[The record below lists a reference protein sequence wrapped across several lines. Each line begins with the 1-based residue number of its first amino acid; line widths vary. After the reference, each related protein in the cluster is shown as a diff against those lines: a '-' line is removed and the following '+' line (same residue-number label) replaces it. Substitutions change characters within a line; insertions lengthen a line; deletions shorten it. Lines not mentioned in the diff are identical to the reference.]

1 MCEDAA
7 AAAADYFKVW
17 GTTYDH
23 LPEVFTDCST
33 WLESQTVAAAIV
45 AKAPRTDR
53 SYVFPQ
59 EDVAGDA
66 RQSWKRTNEM
76 DALNRHDGRPLWT
89 AERRLAEFNWVQALR
104 SEWMAELDAEA
115 AALELALG
123 PTAWSEAL
131 DAQQRKRD
139 AQTAAQARQL
149 GGDDRDSDDSQA
161 TQEYTGYRSDSDSK
175 DSQAT
180 QEYDYR
186 DFEETKKNDI
196 SDAQEHGRL
205 PPNLHVQ
212 VDNTTRQ
219 NKGAYWRFLSSVVNS
234 PPESGRTLPEV

>member
-1 MCEDAA
+1 
-7 AAAADYFKVW
+7 
-17 GTTYDH
+17 
-23 LPEVFTDCST
+23 
-33 WLESQTVAAAIV
+33 
-45 AKAPRTDR
+45 
-53 SYVFPQ
+53 
-59 EDVAGDA
+59 
-66 RQSWKRTNEM
+66 
-76 DALNRHDGRPLWT
+76 
-89 AERRLAEFNWVQALR
+89 
-104 SEWMAELDAEA
+104 MAELDAEA